1 MYPLH
6 PFDPLISTIF
16 TTYAQLITQA
26 TTTSPIVLIL
36 PLIILYTYSDQA
48 LF

>member
-6 PFDPLISTIF
+6 PFDPLISTIL
-16 TTYAQLITQA
+16 TTYAQLITQTA
-26 TTTSPIVLIL
+26 ITGPIVLVL
-36 PLIILYTYSDQA
+36 PLIILYTYSDLA